1 MQNKSNAVKL
11 FIRNIKLNAKNLESW
26 KCCDS
31 ALDECFVAQLVKKLV
46 MDPGFRYHCNLFL
59 SMSLSLLVGRTR
71 LIYSSIIDT
80 AEIIS
85 KVN

>member
-59 SMSLSLLVGRTR
+59 SMTVNEPLTFSWQDKTDIQAYNR
-71 LIYSSIIDT
+71 YS
-80 AEIIS
+80 
-85 KVN
+85 